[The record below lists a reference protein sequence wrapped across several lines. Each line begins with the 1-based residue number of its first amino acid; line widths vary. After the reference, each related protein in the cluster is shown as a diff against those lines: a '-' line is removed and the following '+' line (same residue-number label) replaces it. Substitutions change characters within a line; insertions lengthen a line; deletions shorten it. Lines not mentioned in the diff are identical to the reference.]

1 MVPNGANKISQHVR
15 VPHGGASQ
23 VPGAREQRGKAC
35 CTFTILN
42 VACKAWVSVAVRGS
56 SDQSVIQRFTTEL
69 TSTVSTTA
77 QYSTEL
83 KAHANKPSTTTATN
97 QPPPTSRGG
106 IDAVDCLLAAS
117 CLITAQQF
125 SDRQAQPSHVA
136 ERIMERDHNH
146 MLAPDERPPSYTP
159 SHHLQ
164 NMHLSEAPA
173 PEISSAGNDRGNAHG
188 SMSQESITRPADPPV
203 ESAVEPSPEPQPMAT
218 TTTTV
223 WPSSNPFTSYYRPP
237 NGSPRSARGVD
248 SPGAMDLDDS
258 RGVRGGS
265 VLSIDDPDVRLAAE
279 ALGDLRA
286 DFVQSPPSS
295 SRYGHRRNISGQ
307 PEPLLSL
314 LTTSHPLVGTA
325 IDGSISAYSASK
337 NYSPR
342 FKSTAE
348 YVERRVTPVVN
359 KVGTVGRA
367 TGVEG
372 GVRWFLGGRRR
383 AHNRHSTPK
392 SNDDQ
397 SSKRRKT
404 SEDTVRTWPYG
415 RKSTQSLG
423 EEPLQHR
430 ERRNSLANSL
440 ASSYVESLPAYDEY
454 TSPSYEA
461 SQTTSLVRSEENDSP
476 GSMSSWQS
484 RLIMSTSGLSIAM
497 SVESLRSLKYC
508 LGLLRWANEHIG
520 KIVTALKEALE
531 DSNSKTATPMAGS
544 SSDTEGQNVEDI
556 FVLDSE
562 KDREVLT
569 RRIAELKA
577 DVLKTLKDVVD
588 VVSKYAG
595 GALPENARVLVR
607 SHLTSLPQRF
617 KMASTSTPPDTDDE
631 TAKADWETREGAKRV
646 MVLAKEGLDMMTQ
659 VSGVLDGTIV
669 SAEEWCERLGK
680 KTYSEETAE
689 DILKEGLVKP
699 PPVEHQRSAFDAT
712 NTPPVLGGD
721 GDYRMGQAL

>member
-1 MVPNGANKISQHVR
+1 M
-15 VPHGGASQ
+15 
-23 VPGAREQRGKAC
+23 
-35 CTFTILN
+35 
-42 VACKAWVSVAVRGS
+42 
-56 SDQSVIQRFTTEL
+56 
-69 TSTVSTTA
+69 
-77 QYSTEL
+77 
-83 KAHANKPSTTTATN
+83 
-97 QPPPTSRGG
+97 
-106 IDAVDCLLAAS
+106 
-117 CLITAQQF
+117 
-125 SDRQAQPSHVA
+125 
-136 ERIMERDHNH
+136 
-146 MLAPDERPPSYTP
+146 
-159 SHHLQ
+159 
-164 NMHLSEAPA
+164 
-173 PEISSAGNDRGNAHG
+173 
-188 SMSQESITRPADPPV
+188 
-203 ESAVEPSPEPQPMAT
+203 
-218 TTTTV
+218 
-223 WPSSNPFTSYYRPP
+223 
-237 NGSPRSARGVD
+237 
-248 SPGAMDLDDS
+248 
-258 RGVRGGS
+258 
-265 VLSIDDPDVRLAAE
+265 
-279 ALGDLRA
+279 
-286 DFVQSPPSS
+286 QSPPSS
-295 SRYGHRRNISGQ
+295 SSRYRHRRNISGQ

-383 AHNRHSTPK
+383 AHNRHSTATTK
-392 SNDDQ
+392 SADDQ

-404 SEDTVRTWPYG
+404 SEDTDRTWPYG
-415 RKSTQSLG
+415 RNSTQSLG
-423 EEPLQHR
+423 DEQQLQHR
-430 ERRNSLANSL
+430 ERRNSVANSL

-454 TSPSYEA
+454 KSPSYEA

-476 GSMSSWQS
+476 GPMSSWQS

-531 DSNSKTATPMAGS
+531 DCNSKTATPIAGS
-544 SSDTEGQNVEDI
+544 SSSTEGQNVEDI

-562 KDREVLT
+562 KDREALT
-569 RRIAELKA
+569 KRIAELKT

-617 KMASTSTPPDTDDE
+617 KMASTSTPPETDDE
-631 TAKADWETREGAKRV
+631 TAKADWEIREGAKRV

-699 PPVEHQRSAFDAT
+699 VDNQRSAFDEAP
-712 NTPPVLGGD
+712 TPSVFSD